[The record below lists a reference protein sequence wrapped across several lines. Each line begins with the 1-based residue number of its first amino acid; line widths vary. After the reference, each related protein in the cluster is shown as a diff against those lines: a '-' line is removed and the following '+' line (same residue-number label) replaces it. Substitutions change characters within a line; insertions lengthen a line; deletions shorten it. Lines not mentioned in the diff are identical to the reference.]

1 MKKGMYL
8 TFWLRT
14 QNDFF
19 NVQSDITQKSV
30 FKNEIKTNFIQ
41 GQDEL
46 ISGRFS
52 DYKILEIFDFSLSK
66 EALYW

>member
-30 FKNEIKTNFIQ
+30 FRNEIKTNFIQ
-41 GQDEL
+41 GQDGL

-52 DYKILEIFDFSLSK
+52 DYKIIVIFDFSLSK
-66 EALYW
+66 ETLYL

>member
-30 FKNEIKTNFIQ
+30 FRNEIKTNFIQ
-41 GQDEL
+41 GQDGL
-46 ISGRFS
+46 ISGRFC